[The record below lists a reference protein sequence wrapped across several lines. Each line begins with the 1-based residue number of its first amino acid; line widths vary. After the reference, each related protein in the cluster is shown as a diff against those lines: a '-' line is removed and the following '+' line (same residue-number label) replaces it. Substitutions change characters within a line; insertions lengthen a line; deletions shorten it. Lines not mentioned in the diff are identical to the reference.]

1 MRKTQLSCAIIAAL
15 ASTSLAA
22 QESDA
27 PAKLETIE
35 VTATKRSES
44 IQDVPVAVTALNGKA
59 LENLGIDNFQDYV
72 EFLPNVV
79 FQGTGP
85 GQNEIYIRGA
95 ATTQSNIMLSSVQAL
110 QPSVAFYLD
119 EMPVSMA
126 GRNLDVYATDVQRV
140 EVLPGPQGTLFGA
153 SSQAGTIRL
162 ITNKPDH
169 TSFAAGFDTNISFTK
184 DGEMSNA
191 VEAYFNMPLTD
202 DLAVRVAAYN
212 DKQGGWIDNVRNVP
226 GEGGYIGSAVVIDRI
241 SANFGK
247 LAEPEEM
254 DRNRLISPG
263 INSNSEARVV
273 SPQNDALVEED
284 FNDATYSG
292 ARFGLSYHFNDNWD
306 VLVQH
311 TQQTLDT
318 EGVFAYDPT
327 LEGESS
333 AIRFQPEENKDEFGL
348 TTWTLEGRL
357 EKLDVVYTGGYLDRE
372 IDTLAD
378 YTGYTNGGL
387 FSSYYVCDYSN
398 PVAEDQRCL
407 DPTKYYREDTT
418 STRTTHELRF
428 NTTMDTPWRV
438 TAGLFYDDQEVATVG
453 QFNIANTELEI
464 FNNLQRTLKGNEG
477 INSDGGPFPAE
488 VSFVNDI
495 THTIEQI
502 AVFGQFEYDI
512 TDTLTA
518 SIGARWYQIDDKYV
532 GSTTTVDV
540 TRRIRAFGTQDPDE
554 LAAVGLDPQLVEAA
568 IASGQLEVD
577 LLDDNGVLTV
587 DDTIYKFS
595 LDWKVNEDVLL
606 FANYSE
612 GFRPPVTNRVGGGLA
627 DNQSGKFENFRI
639 PVYSTTDTLDN
650 YELGLKGDFFDGL
663 VRVNATAYY
672 SEIKELQTSRFDPT
686 NISFLVFT
694 DNVGD
699 AEIKGLDADM
709 TWLASDDLVI
719 NAAFS
724 LLDTELTRVNSELE
738 GIAAGVGSE
747 LPYSAE
753 FSGNINARYFFELE
767 GDKRG
772 YINGSV
778 SYTGDRLA
786 GMVMDA
792 YVMEDATSLIY
803 GTGSGLKIQQ
813 EADVF
818 EGVTYA
824 DANGETFRGGRYV
837 QESYVLT
844 NLAVGV
850 TNDVWKAELY
860 IDNVFDERAILNI
873 DTQQFTPKVVT
884 NRPRT
889 IGLRFS
895 YDYY

>member
-1 MRKTQLSCAIIAAL
+1 MRKTQVSCAIVAAL
-15 ASTSLAA
+15 ASTSIAA
-22 QESDA
+22 QEAST
-27 PAKLETIE
+27 AKAKIETIE
-35 VTATKRSES
+35 VTATKRTES
-44 IQDVPVAVTALNGKA
+44 IQDVPVSVTALDGKA

-110 QPSVAFYLD
+110 QPSVAFYVD
-119 EMPVSMA
+119 EQPVSMA

-153 SSQAGTIRL
+153 SSQAGTVRL

-169 TSFAAGFDTNISFTK
+169 SGFSAGFDTSISFTK
-184 DGEMSNA
+184 GGDMSNA
-191 VEAYFNMPLTD
+191 VEAYFNMAVTED
-202 DLAVRVAAYN
+202 MAVRVAAYN
-212 DKQGGWIDNVRNVP
+212 DRQGGWIDNIENDP
-226 GEGGYIGSAVVIDRI
+226 GNGGYIGSAQVIDRI
-241 SANFGK
+241 SADFGK
-247 LAEPEEM
+247 LADPIGM
-254 DRNRLISPG
+254 DQRRITNPD
-263 INSNSEARVV
+263 INTMGEAAVV
-273 SPQNDALVEED
+273 SPQNDALVED
-284 FNDATYSG
+284 NFNDAVYSG
-292 ARFGLSYHFNDNWD
+292 ARFGLSYIFNEQWD
-306 VLVQH
+306 LLVQH
-311 TQQTLDT
+311 TQQTLET
-318 EGVFAYDPT
+318 EGVFAYDPN

-333 AIRFQPEENKDEFGL
+333 TNRFQPEENNDEFGL

-357 EKLDVVYTGGYLDRE
+357 EKLDVVYTGGYLDRD

-387 FSSYYVCDYSN
+387 YASYYVCDYTAD
-398 PVAEDQRCL
+398 PDDQRCL
-407 DPTKYYREDTT
+407 DPTKYFKEDTNT
-418 STRTTHELRF
+418 TRSTHELRF
-428 NTTMDTPWRV
+428 NTTMDTTWRV

-453 QFNIANTELEI
+453 QFKIANTEL
-464 FNNLQRTLKGNEG
+464 FPNLARTTVGTEG
-477 INSDGGPFPAE
+477 INSNGGPFPGE

-495 THTIEQI
+495 THTIEQV
-502 AVFGQFEYDI
+502 AVFGQLEYDL

-518 SIGARWYQIDDKYV
+518 SVGARWYQIDDEYK
-532 GSTTTVDV
+532 GSTSTVDV
-540 TRRIRAFGTQDPDE
+540 SARVKAFGSMDPDA
-554 LAAVGLDPQLVEAA
+554 LAAVGLDPVEVQNSVN
-568 IASGQLEVD
+568 SGQLEVSELGSD
-577 LLDDNGVLTV
+577 GVLSV
-587 DDTIYKFS
+587 DDTIFKFS
-595 LDWKVNEDVLL
+595 LDWKATDDILL

-627 DNQSGKFENFRI
+627 DNQSGKFEGFRI

-650 YELGLKGDFFDGL
+650 YELGLKGDFLDGI

-672 SEIKELQTSRFDPT
+672 SEISDLQTSRFDPT

-699 AEIKGLDADM
+699 AEIKGLDADI
-709 TWLASDDLVI
+709 TWLATDNLVV

-724 LLDTELTRVNSELE
+724 LLDTELTSINEELV

-747 LPYSAE
+747 LPYSAN
-753 FSGNINARYFFELE
+753 FSGNINARYFFELDD
-767 GDKRG
+767 GKTG
-772 YINGSV
+772 YVNGSV

-792 YVMEDATSLIY
+792 YAMEDATQLIY
-803 GTGSGLKIQQ
+803 GTGSGLKIQD
-813 EADVF
+813 EAAVF
-818 EGVTYA
+818 EGATYT
-824 DANGETFRGGRYV
+824 DRNGEVIRGGRYV
-837 QESYVLT
+837 QESYMIA
-844 NLAVGV
+844 NLAVGI
-850 TNDVWKAELY
+850 TNDEWKAELFV
-860 IDNVFDERAILNI
+860 DNVFDESAILNI

-889 IGLRFS
+889 VGVRFS